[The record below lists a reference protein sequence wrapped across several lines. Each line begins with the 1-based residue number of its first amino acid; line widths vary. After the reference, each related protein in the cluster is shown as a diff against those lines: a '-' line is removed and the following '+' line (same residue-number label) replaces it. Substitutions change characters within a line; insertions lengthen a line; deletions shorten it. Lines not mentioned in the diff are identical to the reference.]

1 MYCPFITIDLD
12 ESEDCTIYNH
22 LNLKGEW
29 LAEVLEVES
38 ETGQPQAQAVVQRG
52 RTQDESGGYV
62 AATHLQDRLLQVLVF
77 HLTHSP
83 TSLLQTSQQHIL
95 LF

>member
-1 MYCPFITIDLD
+1 MDPLFC
-12 ESEDCTIYNH
+12 NH

-29 LAEVLEVES
+29 LAEVLEVKS
-38 ETGQPQAQAVVQRG
+38 ETGQPQAQAVVKRG
-52 RTQDESGGYV
+52 WTQDESGGYV
-62 AATHLQDRLLQVLVF
+62 GTSHLQDCLLQVLVF

-83 TSLLQTSQQHIL
+83 TSLLETGQQQIH